1 MLENMTA
8 DVSRFYDTLE
18 TAAYSL
24 AVGKDSLSDVALSLF
39 SLVARDETVGPDNA
53 REIYLRIRNRA
64 EVIANERGNPLKAQT
79 PKSEASQVSKLTN
92 FAKLGEVARGNAIV
106 VDAVEYAAKR
116 SARKYTPL
124 VKAMVAIKTT
134 LAKTP
139 KATLVALQEAIDA
152 TLAAKP
158 AETLSEALGKLAAT
172 LDRARDGN
180 GEDPSPH
187 AEMIAR
193 VVANEGFDI
202 FEAIQ
207 QRLARA
213 KAIAEKFEK
222 ATEDLPQ
229 ITV

>member
-1 MLENMTA
+1 MLENMNA

-39 SLVARDETVGPDNA
+39 HLVDRDDSIGPDNA
-53 REIYLRIRNRA
+53 KEIYLRIRNRA
-64 EVIANERGNPLKAQT
+64 EVIANERGNPLKPQT
-79 PKSEASQVSKLTN
+79 AKSEASQVSKLTN
-92 FAKLGEVARGNAIV
+92 FAKLGEVARGNAII

-139 KATLVALQEAIDA
+139 KATLVALQEAVDA
-152 TLAAKP
+152 ALAAKP
-158 AETLSEALGKLAAT
+158 AETLSEALGKLTNA
-172 LDRARDGN
+172 LDKVREGS
-180 GEDPSPH
+180 GEEPSPH
-187 AEMIAR
+187 EALVAR
-193 VVANEGFDI
+193 VIASEGFDI

-213 KAIAEKFEK
+213 KAIAERMEK
-222 ATEDLPQ
+222 EAEALPA
-229 ITV
+229 ISV